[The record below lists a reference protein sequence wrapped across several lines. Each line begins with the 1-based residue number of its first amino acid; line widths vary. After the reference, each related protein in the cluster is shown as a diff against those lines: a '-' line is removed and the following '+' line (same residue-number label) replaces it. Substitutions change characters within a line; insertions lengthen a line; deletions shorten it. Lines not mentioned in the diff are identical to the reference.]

1 MYLAHKS
8 SGDRHPFCNKTLFVI
23 VNTNITI
30 IIIVIIKI
38 ATIRILNWLLTKS
51 LSRNYLIV
59 VSQLIENN
67 QLSIRF
73 LCLPAT
79 VSNCSK
85 ARRCIKVLLII
96 KWWLLPHHQ
105 SELVFA

>member
-8 SGDRHPFCNKTLFVI
+8 SGDQHPFCNKTLFVI

-38 ATIRILNWLLTKS
+38 ATIRILNCLITQS
-51 LSRNYLIV
+51 LSHNYLII

-73 LCLPAT
+73 LC
-79 VSNCSK
+79 
-85 ARRCIKVLLII
+85 
-96 KWWLLPHHQ
+96 
-105 SELVFA
+105 